1 MAEVG
6 IALAGFTGLVVV
18 LGRRA
23 HGDWTPAERTQLAI
37 LLQTSLAAVFFA
49 LLPLLIPRLPFPETA
64 AWRTLTGILAL
75 ANSAMTVSNWLP
87 IIAASGAFPRSWRLG
102 TYLCT
107 VVMLGLVAS
116 GFVVAF
122 GGLAEHRAL
131 VYLLSVGFLLFL
143 AGGNFAYL
151 LTPMAR

>member
-1 MAEVG
+1 MDTDIDLLTVMAEVG

-64 AWRTLTGILAL
+64 VWRTLTGILSL
-75 ANSAMTVSNWLP
+75 AMSAMTVSNWLP
-87 IIAASGAFPRSWRLG
+87 IIA
-102 TYLCT
+102 
-107 VVMLGLVAS
+107 
-116 GFVVAF
+116 
-122 GGLAEHRAL
+122 
-131 VYLLSVGFLLFL
+131 
-143 AGGNFAYL
+143 
-151 LTPMAR
+151 